1 GDDHDQGAEYVVL
14 FGTGEQPV
22 DLLRGGEA
30 LSALLLKATAD
41 GLSTAPLSEAVEVA
55 WPRPLL
61 RSLLSDI
68 GEPYVAVRIGY
79 VGSGEHLPANP
90 RVAPNGSHN

>member
-1 GDDHDQGAEYVVL
+1 M
-14 FGTGEQPV
+14 

-55 WPRPLL
+55 WPRHLL
-61 RSLLSDI
+61 RGLLSDI
-68 GEPYVAVRIGY
+68 GEPYVAIRIGY
-79 VGSGEHLPANP
+79 IASGEHLPATP
-90 RVAPNGSHN
+90 RRAPTDTIKFDE